1 MQLQKKLIM
10 LVAVLFTAL
19 TFAVA
24 QQNPS
29 VTPITS
35 PPTLGVT
42 GNSATISWTTATPN
56 DSYVWYGK
64 NPANL
69 TERAGQDAQTTQ
81 HQVQLTNLKPGTKY
95 YFQMQSQ
102 KAPGAIL
109 QQSGIYTFTTSAA
122 GAAPVSE
129 QAQESQNAPAKQGEV
144 KITNG
149 PVIEKTDA
157 NSATMAWS
165 TDKKGSSRVSYGTS
179 QGALNEF
186 AEAPWGAGGL
196 THRVQLKNL
205 HPNATYYFQVQTT
218 QAEGAHGAGLESHIF
233 SFHTPA
239 QGHPPVKKQPA
250 QPVS

>member
-1 MQLQKKLIM
+1 MQLRDKFIM

-35 PPTLGVT
+35 PPTLGVS
-42 GNSATISWTTATPN
+42 GNSATISWTTAAPN
-56 DSYVWYGK
+56 DSYVWYGT

-81 HQVQLTNLKPGTKY
+81 HQVQLTNLKPSTKY

-102 KAPGAIL
+102 QTPGATL
-109 QQSGIYTFTTSAA
+109 QQSGIYTLTTAAA
-122 GAAPVSE
+122 GAAPVNE
-129 QAQESQNAPAKQGEV
+129 QAQSAQNAPARQGEV
-144 KITNG
+144 RITNG
-149 PVIEKTDA
+149 PVIEEANA
-157 NSATMAWS
+157 NSATIAWS
-165 TDKKGSSRVSYGTS
+165 TDKKGSSRISYGTS

-205 HPNATYYFQVQTT
+205 QPNATYYFQVQTT
-218 QAEGAHGAGLESHIF
+218 QAEGAHGAAIQSHTF

-239 QGHPPVKKQPA
+239 HGQPPVKHQPA